1 MARETQK
8 EKIERLEAENAQLE
22 QRIAEYH
29 KAWAEAERQKSAAV
43 QETDEY
49 KALEKALAAE
59 QLKTAEVMRLYQSE
73 SREREQLRNEYIDL
87 REKHDALTTAYDAL
101 ESDYKRVREELQ
113 RMPAKEPH
121 NARGAGR
128 KPKITQEQVETA
140 QRMHAEGLSS
150 RKIAAAVDLSPST
163 VLRILRNE

>member
-1 MARETQK
+1 MPRETIASLK
-8 EKIERLEAENAQLE
+8 E
-22 QRIAEYH
+22 RIAGLEKRIDEYH
-29 KAWAEAERQKSAAV
+29 IAWSEAIRQKDAAV

-59 QLKTAEVMRLYQSE
+59 QLKTAEAMRLYQSE
-73 SREREQLRNEYIDL
+73 ARKREELRSEYIEL
-87 REKHDALTTAYDAL
+87 RGKHDALSTAHNAL
-101 ESDYKRVREELQ
+101 ESDYKRACEELQ
-113 RMPAKEPH
+113 QIQAKEPH

-128 KPKITQEQVETA
+128 KPKITQEQIETA

>member
-1 MARETQK
+1 MPRETIASFK
-8 EKIERLEAENAQLE
+8 EHIAGLEK
-22 QRIAEYH
+22 RIDEYH
-29 KAWAEAERQKSAAV
+29 EAWSEAIKQKSAAV

-59 QLKTAEVMRLYQSE
+59 SLKAAEATRLYQSE
-73 SREREQLRNEYIDL
+73 REKREQLRNEYIDL
-87 REKHDALTTAYDAL
+87 REKHDALTTAHNAL
-101 ESDYKRVREELQ
+101 ESDYKRVCEEL
-113 RMPAKEPH
+113 PAKEPH

-128 KPKITQEQVETA
+128 KPKITQEQRETA

-150 RKIAAAVDLSPST
+150 RKIAATVDLSPST

>member
-1 MARETQK
+1 MPRETIASLK
-8 EKIERLEAENAQLE
+8 E
-22 QRIAEYH
+22 RIAGLEKRIEEYH
-29 KAWAEAERQKSAAV
+29 IAWSEAIRQKDAAV

-59 QLKTAEVMRLYQSE
+59 QLKTAEAMRLYQSE
-73 SREREQLRNEYIDL
+73 SRKREELRIEYIEL
-87 REKHDALTTAYDAL
+87 REKHDALTTAYNAL
-101 ESDYKRVREELQ
+101 ESDYKRVCEELQ
-113 RMPAKEPH
+113 HMPAKEPH

>member
-1 MARETQK
+1 MPRETIASLK
-8 EKIERLEAENAQLE
+8 E
-22 QRIAEYH
+22 RIAGLEKRIEEYH
-29 KAWAEAERQKSAAV
+29 IAWSEAIRQKDAAV

-59 QLKTAEVMRLYQSE
+59 QLKTVEAMRLYQSE
-73 SREREQLRNEYIDL
+73 SRKREELRNEYIDL

-150 RKIAAAVDLSPST
+150 RKIAAEVNLSPST

>member
-1 MARETQK
+1 MPRETIASLK
-8 EKIERLEAENAQLE
+8 E
-22 QRIAEYH
+22 RIAGLEKRIEEYH
-29 KAWAEAERQKSAAV
+29 IAWSEAIRQKDAAV

-59 QLKTAEVMRLYQSE
+59 SLKAAETMRLYQSE
-73 SREREQLRNEYIDL
+73 AREREKLRNEYIEL
-87 REKHDALTTAYDAL
+87 REKHDALTTAHNAL
-101 ESDYKRVREELQ
+101 ESDYKRVCEELQ
-113 RMPAKEPH
+113 HMPAKEPH

>member
-1 MARETQK
+1 MPRETIASLK
-8 EKIERLEAENAQLE
+8 E
-22 QRIAEYH
+22 RIAGLEKRIEEYH
-29 KAWAEAERQKSAAV
+29 IAWSEAIRQKDAAV

-49 KALEKALAAE
+49 KALEKSLQAE
-59 QLKTAEVMRLYQSE
+59 SLKTAEAMRLYQSE
-73 SREREQLRNEYIDL
+73 ARKREELRSEYIEL

-101 ESDYKRVREELQ
+101 ESDYKRVCEELQ

-128 KPKITQEQVETA
+128 KPKITQEQIETA
-140 QRMHAEGLSS
+140 QRMHSEGLSS
-150 RKIAAAVDLSPST
+150 RKIAAEVNLSPST

>member
-1 MARETQK
+1 MPRETIASLK
-8 EKIERLEAENAQLE
+8 E
-22 QRIAEYH
+22 RIAGLEKRIEEYH
-29 KAWAEAERQKSAAV
+29 IAWSEAIRQKDAAV

-59 QLKTAEVMRLYQSE
+59 RLKMAEVTRLYQSE
-73 SREREQLRNEYIDL
+73 REKREQLRNEYIEL
-87 REKHDALTTAYDAL
+87 NKKHDALTTAHNAL
-101 ESDYKRVREELQ
+101 ESDYKQVCEELQ
-113 RMPAKEPH
+113 HMPAKEPH